1 MLSQQNEM
9 DVMTQW
15 RSLSSFCN
23 PSRGIERF
31 LCTITSELLQSNMS
45 SQQNEMDAINMS
57 SQQNEMDAITS
68 SPLLTARTISRQ
80 MQADMDYIY
89 DVSILPPNHAQPGAE
104 HVCHFVSWVPAI
116 THVLAEVQ
124 FTYYSIVHGRRLESH
139 TVHILL

>member
-9 DVMTQW
+9 DAMTQW

-31 LCTITSELLQSNMS
+31 LCTITNELLQSNML
-45 SQQNEMDAINMS
+45 

-68 SPLLTARTISRQ
+68 TPLLTARTIFRQ

-89 DVSILPPNHAQPGAE
+89 NASILPPNHAQPGAE

-124 FTYYSIVHGRRLESH
+124 FTYSSIVHGRRLESH